1 MDRQDSWK
9 RTEDSE
15 IDLADL
21 LRRLLGQWK
30 RIALCAL
37 ACALLF
43 GGYGWV
49 KGKADWKAAQSAAAG
64 EPLSEEDG
72 DALTETEKQAVADAV
87 QLEHELGGLEMYLD
101 NSVLMQID
109 AYHKNRTVMLYGIH
123 HAKRQELAAITESYL
138 SFLLHGGA
146 ADALK
151 KSGSRWNMDKSCL
164 AELIY
169 AYQKTYSSPYQLAVE
184 NLADER
190 QTAESLFY
198 VEITGKNAAQTA
210 QLAQDV
216 QDVLEEY
223 FSAVSKT
230 AGNHQI
236 ALISEMESVTAD
248 TSLQAQQHE
257 KKALLSSNRTS
268 LRAMTDAFNEKQM
281 AAYMEAAG
289 VKDSRK
295 GQENE
300 EILQAPALNAKYIL
314 LGLLGGIFVYCAVF
328 SCGYLF
334 RDTVK
339 SSEEMKRMYT
349 FPVFGSISV
358 ENTKKKKPGWTA
370 GKRINAYGSAETQAA
385 NRIRLMCKKQEITKL
400 YAILDYL
407 PGEKDAK
414 SLNTMIQQLHSFG
427 ISMQT
432 VENASADMDVWDG
445 LAETGKVLLVCR
457 TGVTTH
463 RMIQEA
469 MEFYLENGM
478 EVSGAVVFAD

>member
-1 MDRQDSWK
+1 MEGKGEHRMDKQYPWK
-9 RTEDSE
+9 RAEEIE
-15 IDLADL
+15 IDLADIMRKL
-21 LRRLLGQWK
+21 CGRWK

-43 GGYGWV
+43 GGYGWIR
-49 KGKADWKAAQSAAAG
+49 GKADLKAAQSAAAG
-64 EPLSEEDG
+64 ELLSKEDG

-198 VEITGKNAAQTA
+198 VEITGKNAVQTA

-257 KKALLSSNRTS
+257 KKALLSSNRAS

-300 EILQAPALNAKYIL
+300 EIRQAPALNAKYIL
-314 LGLLGGIFVYCAVF
+314 LGLLGGIFVYCTVF

-349 FPVFGSISV
+349 FPV
-358 ENTKKKKPGWTA
+358 
-370 GKRINAYGSAETQAA
+370 YGSVYLKNETGRAQVL
-385 NRIRLMCKKQEITKL
+385 NRIRLACKNQGIKKLCAASEFAFEEQERECMKSIAKQL
-400 YAILDYL
+400 
-407 PGEKDAK
+407 KDW
-414 SLNTMIQQLHSFG
+414 G
-427 ISMQT
+427 IDIVIS
-432 VENASADMDVWDG
+432 ENASADTAMWDMI
-445 LAETGKVLLVCR
+445 ADTGNVLLLCKID
-457 TGVTTH
+457 VTTH
-463 RMIQEA
+463 RMIDEA
-469 MEFYLENGM
+469 MSFYMENAIAVAG
-478 EVSGAVVFAD
+478 VVVFTQE

>member
-1 MDRQDSWK
+1 MDKQYPWK
-9 RTEDSE
+9 RAEEIE
-15 IDLADL
+15 IDLADIMRKL
-21 LRRLLGQWK
+21 CGRWK

-43 GGYGWV
+43 GGYGWIR
-49 KGKADWKAAQSAAAG
+49 GKADLKAAQSAAAG
-64 EPLSEEDG
+64 ELLSKEDG
-72 DALTETEKQAVADAV
+72 DALTETETQAVADAV

-198 VEITGKNAAQTA
+198 VEITGKNAVQTA

-257 KKALLSSNRTS
+257 KKALLSSNRAS

-300 EILQAPALNAKYIL
+300 EIRQAPALNAKYIL
-314 LGLLGGIFVYCAVF
+314 LGLLGGIFVYCTVF

-349 FPVFGSISV
+349 FPV
-358 ENTKKKKPGWTA
+358 
-370 GKRINAYGSAETQAA
+370 YGSVYLKNETGRAQVL
-385 NRIRLMCKKQEITKL
+385 NRIRLACKNQGIKKLCAASEFAFEEQERECMKSIAKQL
-400 YAILDYL
+400 
-407 PGEKDAK
+407 KDW
-414 SLNTMIQQLHSFG
+414 G
-427 ISMQT
+427 IDIVIS
-432 VENASADMDVWDG
+432 ENASADTAMWDMI
-445 LAETGKVLLVCR
+445 ADTGNVLLLCKID
-457 TGVTTH
+457 VTTH
-463 RMIQEA
+463 RMIDEA
-469 MEFYLENGM
+469 MSFYMENAIAVAG
-478 EVSGAVVFAD
+478 VVVFTQE

>member
-1 MDRQDSWK
+1 MDKQYPWK
-9 RTEDSE
+9 RAEEIE
-15 IDLADL
+15 IDLADIMRKL
-21 LRRLLGQWK
+21 CGRWK

-43 GGYGWV
+43 GGYGWIR
-49 KGKADWKAAQSAAAG
+49 GKADLKAAQSAAAG
-64 EPLSEEDG
+64 ELLSKEDG

-184 NLADER
+184 DLADER

-223 FSAVSKT
+223 FSAVSRT

-349 FPVFGSISV
+349 LPV
-358 ENTKKKKPGWTA
+358 
-370 GKRINAYGSAETQAA
+370 YGSVYLKNETGRAQVL
-385 NRIRLMCKKQEITKL
+385 NRIRLACKNQGIKKLCAASEFAFEEQERECMKSIAKQL
-400 YAILDYL
+400 
-407 PGEKDAK
+407 KDW
-414 SLNTMIQQLHSFG
+414 G
-427 ISMQT
+427 IDIVIS
-432 VENASADMDVWDG
+432 ENASADTAMWDMI
-445 LAETGKVLLVCR
+445 ADTGNVLLLCKID
-457 TGVTTH
+457 VTTH
-463 RMIQEA
+463 RMIDEA
-469 MEFYLENGM
+469 MSFYMENAIAVAG
-478 EVSGAVVFAD
+478 VVVFTQE